1 MKEFN
6 EQDLID
12 FAKWFREEDT
22 QENCEK
28 YFGYSD
34 KDMLNE
40 WKSAQKTVKN
50 K

>member
-6 EQDLID
+6 EEDLIN
-12 FAKWFREEDT
+12 FARWFREEDT
-22 QENCEK
+22 EK
-28 YFGYSD
+28 YSD

>member
-6 EQDLID
+6 EEDLIN
-12 FAKWFREEDT
+12 FARWFRVEDT
-22 QENCEK
+22 EK
-28 YFGYSD
+28 YSD
-34 KDMLNE
+34 KDMLKE